1 MWRGKTAPLQ
11 AWFLNSCLNLKLLVL
26 PHWCRGGNKNW
37 MCTFFSVNMH
47 QCVTSLGR
55 NSLRGL
61 RQRMKSTA
69 ERLTAC
75 SGSHSGAFSPQNGI
89 KISILCLIYSCW
101 LFVCARANYW
111 PPVKTVPT
119 HLRGPKW
126 ALSGWHRAGHMSLL
140 LWRRILPVF
149 CCHLLPVSGQTAR
162 RGRVSRLV
170 LEIKGRWAV
179 FTSHLTDTPRCL
191 HIARYRPFFEDSER
205 HLSSSQL
212 LSRHVF
218 RT

>member
-1 MWRGKTAPLQ
+1 MSHPWA
-11 AWFLNSCLNLKLLVL
+11 V
-26 PHWCRGGNKNW
+26 
-37 MCTFFSVNMH
+37 
-47 QCVTSLGR
+47 
-55 NSLRGL
+55 
-61 RQRMKSTA
+61 
-69 ERLTAC
+69 TAC
-75 SGSHSGAFSPQNGI
+75 VGSGRGWSRRRSGRLRACSSSHSGAFSPQSGI

-126 ALSGWHRAGHMSLL
+126 APSGWHRAGHMSLL

-149 CCHLLPVSGQTAR
+149 CCHLLPVSGHAAR

-170 LEIKGRWAV
+170 LEIKGRRAV

-191 HIARYRPFFEDSER
+191 HIARYWPFFEDSGDAPFLFSATQPACFTHVTET
-205 HLSSSQL
+205 HINHPLSYSVSTWRETEWSL
-212 LSRHVF
+212 HVNRF
-218 RT
+218 